1 MPPIIVLS
9 AKRVATQMFVTEKLN
24 EIRKNYFERP
34 WLAISSAPT
43 RNYLSK
49 NKV

>member
-24 EIRKNYFERP
+24 EIRKNYFER
-34 WLAISSAPT
+34 LCLRYHLHQQET
-43 RNYLSK
+43 T
-49 NKV
+49 